1 MPIFA
6 LELERNIFK
15 KWEIIALDGSSGED
29 VSSGDQGRSPRTF
42 FSADPVLLGLR
53 MVMASYRSLDLGHA
67 AAISVS
73 QISFILGDRKLE
85 INQQYSLADSQRDF
99 LSN

>member
-1 MPIFA
+1 MTIFA

-15 KWEIIALDGSSGED
+15 KWEIITLDGSSGEA

-42 FSADPVLLGLR
+42 ISADPVLLGLR
-53 MVMASYRSLDLGHA
+53 MVMASYRSLDQGHA
-67 AAISVS
+67 AAIDVS
-73 QISFILGDRKLE
+73 QFSFILGDRKLE
-85 INQQYSLADSQRDF
+85 INQQYSLANSQGDF